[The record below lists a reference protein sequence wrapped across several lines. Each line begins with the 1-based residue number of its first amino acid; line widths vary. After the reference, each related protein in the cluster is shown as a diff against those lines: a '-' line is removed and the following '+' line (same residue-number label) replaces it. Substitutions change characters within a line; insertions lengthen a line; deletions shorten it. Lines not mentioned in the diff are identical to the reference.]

1 MSSTAARKRKR
12 QERRRDEMSLAA
24 RAGGIM
30 RRSFSV
36 RSLAMLGVAAVA
48 VAGAIFLI
56 QLLGGGAESAAIID
70 PVRNERT
77 QGLGVSASVSQL
89 APNFE
94 AQDLKGS
101 IIRLSDF
108 QGKPVILN
116 FWATWCP
123 PCVTE
128 MPGLARFYLKYH
140 DQDVIF
146 LSFSGDDPGTIGE
159 KVRPFANSYELP
171 FPVWVMDEAERELL
185 NAGLGINWDGL
196 YPTTFLFARDGSLI
210 QTWEGEVTYEALS
223 EAVDNAAGQ
232 QKSQEVKPN

>member
-1 MSSTAARKRKR
+1 MKPTHLIARLCLLTASWFAVEGCSPPAQEAPAREYTPVEISTASI
-12 QERRRDEMSLAA
+12 DEL
-24 RAGGIM
+24 RALID
-30 RRSFSV
+30 
-36 RSLAMLGVAAVA
+36 
-48 VAGAIFLI
+48 AG
-56 QLLGGGAESAAIID
+56 
-70 PVRNERT
+70 
-77 QGLGVSASVSQL
+77 
-89 APNFE
+89 
-94 AQDLKGS
+94 KGS
-101 IIRLSDF
+101 VVVVNL
-108 QGKPVILN
+108 
-116 FWATWCP
+116 WATWCP

-223 EAVDNAAGQ
+223 DAVDNAAGQ
-232 QKSQEVKPN
+232 QKGQEVKPN